1 MIHPVL
7 HGPGLTSIEPYKR
20 TAIDVGG
27 VWPALLQVSRT
38 AWAASF

>member
-7 HGPGLTSIEPYKR
+7 HGPGLTSIKPYKR
-20 TAIDVGG
+20 TVIDVSG

-38 AWAASF
+38 TWAASF